1 MTLMILMFPGSIW
14 FSLMVILYQVGVGL
28 MFFQQFVG
36 INGVIFYAQ
45 QIFVSAGY
53 NSNKIYQM

>member
-1 MTLMILMFPGSIW
+1 MFPGLIW
-14 FSLMVILYQVGVGL
+14 SNLIFVLYQVGVGL

-53 NSNKIYQM
+53 NSEMI